1 MTRSKGE
8 DGAGAAK
15 EAASEVAE
23 ARPAVSDTAAIR
35 RRTIYQRLAT
45 AASIALFM
53 ASLAVLYVI
62 ISDLDSTEVKAVF
75 ARTSQ
80 EQLLYALGLTVVS
93 YLMLTG
99 YDALALWQ
107 IARDKL
113 RYRLAALASFT
124 SFAVSFTLGF
134 PLITAATVRYWVY
147 SSIGLGAGT
156 IASLTLIA
164 GLTFWLGMSLV
175 LGLVMIL
182 RPEAAGAFTRL
193 PGQINGY
200 IGFAILS
207 AILLY
212 TIWVGAR
219 PRKIRIQGW
228 TLQLPG
234 LRVSILQMLL
244 GAADVCAA
252 CGVLY
257 VLLPP
262 GHGVPFATMVS
273 AFVFACVLGVASH
286 APGGIGVF
294 EATLLLA
301 LPGVPRE
308 ALLGSILMYRLCYYL
323 LPFILAIWLL
333 GLREIAIRSRRM
345 RSEIGGS

>member
-1 MTRSKGE
+1 MTEPTHSPDE
-8 DGAGAAK
+8 TGADA
-15 EAASEVAE
+15 
-23 ARPAVSDTAAIR
+23 ARPVDAAAIR
-35 RRTIYQRLAT
+35 RKARFHQLAT
-45 AASIALFM
+45 LASVALFI
-53 ASLAVLYVI
+53 ASLVILYVI
-62 ISDLDSTEVKAVF
+62 ISDLDAAKVKDVF
-75 ARTSQ
+75 ARTSRD
-80 EQLLYALGLTVVS
+80 QLLMALGLTVVS

-99 YDALALWQ
+99 YDALGLWQ

-113 RYRLAALASFT
+113 RYRIAALASFT

-134 PLITAATVRYWVY
+134 PLVTAATVRYWVY

-182 RPEAAGAFTRL
+182 RPEATAAFTRL
-193 PGQINGY
+193 PTQVNGY

-207 AILLY
+207 AIFLY
-212 TIWVGAR
+212 TVWIAAR
-219 PRKIRIQGW
+219 PRHIRIQGW
-228 TLQLPG
+228 VLHLPR
-234 LRVSILQMLL
+234 LRVSLLQMLL

-257 VLLPP
+257 VLLPF

-301 LPGVPRE
+301 LPGVPGE
-308 ALLGSILMYRLCYYL
+308 ALLGSILMYRLCYYI
-323 LPFILAIWLL
+323 LPFVVAIGLL
-333 GLREIAIRSRRM
+333 GLREIVIRSRRL
-345 RSEIGGS
+345 RSEIGGPQ